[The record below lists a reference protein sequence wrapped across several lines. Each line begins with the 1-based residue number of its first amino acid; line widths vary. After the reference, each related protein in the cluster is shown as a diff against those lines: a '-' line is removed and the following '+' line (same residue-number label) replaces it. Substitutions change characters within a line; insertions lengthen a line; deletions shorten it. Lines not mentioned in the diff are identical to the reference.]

1 MAVRDRVSEYRKR
14 MREHGFRPIQVW
26 VPDVRADGFDAE
38 AHRQAAAAA
47 AADRQSDDQEFI
59 EAVSAPWDEE

>member
-59 EAVSAPWDEE
+59 EAASAPWDEE